1 MFLLECWLYLEI
13 ALFRSYQGLLILA
26 ESLHCGMP
34 YERDNQT
41 GAYDCPRCLIT
52 PEDGIK
58 VLKVNEIMNG
68 KKEIWVEEDFIKPNY
83 GLLRY
88 KMPRKTIDAFI
99 RLVWDEY
106 NPKTRRYRN
115 VWWEDLTKIDL
126 EG

>member
-1 MFLLECWLYLEI
+1 
-13 ALFRSYQGLLILA
+13 
-26 ESLHCGMP
+26 
-34 YERDNQT
+34 
-41 GAYDCPRCLIT
+41 
-52 PEDGIK
+52 
-58 VLKVNEIMNG
+58 MNG

-88 KMPRKTIDAFI
+88 KMPRKTIYAFI